1 MRRPLSLQVACEGH
15 RQGLRLVACD
25 AEELKDRLS
34 GHEGRSTACG
44 LQKVGTWR
52 KQWRVEAEEL
62 LVLEVR
68 HSFLELLHALDLK
81 AFAPDLMTRLTSAS
95 AAAMFAIAFSRK
107 VATSASLKES
117 LPLRSGSSSRRDL
130 VMTSPNR
137 LSQASRVYSTMIS
150 RRLLSHATRYP
161 PASDPTM
168 VSATCI

>member
-130 VMTSPNR
+130 VMTSSNR

-168 VSATCI
+168 VSAPCI